1 MRSCLLPHLALNIDD
16 PMSHNAF
23 QKKLAFSSPAS
34 IRVSSVGFVS
44 CVIFFLDTSSA
55 NQRIQTESWLFHD
68 KHSENAAATARRLA
82 CHLYSQE
89 LRGSGRHR
97 PAGPCSCLI
106 GLAFSFGQLRFLGW
120 AEDILKMLPGQPVVR
135 CPSPGPTL
143 SPKTLSSFAP
153 PGGPEAVKGKGSL
166 RLWLGLDSQLPG
178 VSWGQARVESE
189 RGEWPTVGEI
199 Q

>member
-1 MRSCLLPHLALNIDD
+1 M
-16 PMSHNAF
+16 
-23 QKKLAFSSPAS
+23 AFSSPAS

-44 CVIFFLDTSSA
+44 S
-55 NQRIQTESWLFHD
+55 
-68 KHSENAAATARRLA
+68 
-82 CHLYSQE
+82 CHLFFKTRAQPIRGQKQNPGSFTINTLKMQLPLPGGLHATYSQE

-106 GLAFSFGQLRFLGW
+106 GLAFSFGRLRFLGW
-120 AEDILKMLPGQPVVR
+120 AEDILKMLPGQPVVW

-143 SPKTLSSFAP
+143 SPKILSSFAP

-178 VSWGQARVESE
+178 VSWGKH
-189 RGEWPTVGEI
+189 G
-199 Q
+199 